1 MASYD
6 EEFKKRLVR
15 MHLEEGR
22 TIKSLSEEY
31 QVSENGIGYWLKKY
45 REECSK
51 NPAAQEEYDLMKENL
66 RLRKELEEAKNIN
79 IFAQANEAE
88 SLLFLLTA
96 YFSPPVSF
104 VVLIL
109 PQFRSRRKF
118 QFVHEILPKGYIRK
132 NKKTAVYTQRSSCFL
147 MRYMKRRSSLYLH
160 SMRIS

>member
-6 EEFKKRLVR
+6 EEFKKWLVR

-88 SLLFLLTA
+88 CRT
-96 YFSPPVSF
+96 V
-104 VVLIL
+104 
-109 PQFRSRRKF
+109 
-118 QFVHEILPKGYIRK
+118 
-132 NKKTAVYTQRSSCFL
+132 
-147 MRYMKRRSSLYLH
+147 
-160 SMRIS
+160 

>member
-66 RLRKELEEAKNIN
+66 RLRKELEEAKKE
-79 IFAQANEAE
+79 NE
-88 SLLFLLTA
+88 FLKKRQHSSHGKS
-96 YFSPPVSF
+96 FSS
-104 VVLIL
+104 I
-109 PQFRSRRKF
+109 SIYKRKQGHDGF
-118 QFVHEILPKGYIRK
+118 NMASEAIW
-132 NKKTAVYTQRSSCFL
+132 S
-147 MRYMKRRSSLYLH
+147 
-160 SMRIS
+160 IS